1 MVRACQKPCFVT
13 MGRRPR
19 RGRLPIVPS
28 GVPVVSRV
36 RFVLPPSSAS
46 HAVGNGIP
54 ARRGDGRDG
63 GGWGIRTPE
72 GLHPTR
78 FPSVRHRPLGESSGC
93 SAQPAAACRP
103 RATDMEYIGR
113 LRGGASRLRWHRSRA
128 FPDLRAPRGGRGG
141 PDLGYTHPRPLVRRH
156 PANPPG
162 PEGSKGKQ
170 ALAGARG
177 VLTCPGGGEV
187 GLLRSPACTRPVLHE
202 GGGALAKGCAYCTS
216 PRTSGSAPDLHPV
229 APDPRAVPSRIR
241 PWWRRPPPGG
251 R

>member
-78 FPSVRHRPLGESSGC
+78 FPSVRHRPLGESSVHIVPDNHKRKM
-93 SAQPAAACRP
+93 S
-103 RATDMEYIGR
+103 
-113 LRGGASRLRWHRSRA
+113 SRA
-128 FPDLRAPRGGRGG
+128 NPGQWSRSQAVISRKKGSHGAQTHRAPNSRASKLRQCDTHRRTHRRGDGTRAGRPG
-141 PDLGYTHPRPLVRRH
+141 LV
-156 PANPPG
+156 
-162 PEGSKGKQ
+162 
-170 ALAGARG
+170 
-177 VLTCPGGGEV
+177 
-187 GLLRSPACTRPVLHE
+187 
-202 GGGALAKGCAYCTS
+202 
-216 PRTSGSAPDLHPV
+216 D
-229 APDPRAVPSRIR
+229 
-241 PWWRRPPPGG
+241 
-251 R
+251 

>member
-78 FPSVRHRPLGESSGC
+78 FPSVRHRPLGESSRR
-93 SAQPAAACRP
+93 STRRQP
-103 RATDMEYIGR
+103 RATRKEYIGPSIP
-113 LRGGASRLRWHRSRA
+113 GASPGRWDLSRKAGRDGSQPGAGSGSLSLGPSCGVIQRIPQDRKVARVSRLWRVREGSSRARAAEGQARAASTSARLPVARSRTKPRTA
-128 FPDLRAPRGGRGG
+128 SVRGMKGEAVMRAIDWRTLSARSVKAPGAQVGRAP
-141 PDLGYTHPRPLVRRH
+141 V
-156 PANPPG
+156 
-162 PEGSKGKQ
+162 
-170 ALAGARG
+170 
-177 VLTCPGGGEV
+177 
-187 GLLRSPACTRPVLHE
+187 
-202 GGGALAKGCAYCTS
+202 
-216 PRTSGSAPDLHPV
+216 
-229 APDPRAVPSRIR
+229 
-241 PWWRRPPPGG
+241 
-251 R
+251 

>member
-36 RFVLPPSSAS
+36 RFGLPPSSAS

-78 FPSVRHRPLGESSGC
+78 FPSVRHRPLGESSRH
-93 SAQPAAACRP
+93 PARTAVERRP
-103 RATDMEYIGR
+103 RATDMEYIGHR
-113 LRGGASRLRWHRSRA
+113 ASGPAALGGVSHAARGARDRPRTPGAAGGADPHGCSAPETPGALGSARPLRHRVHSW
-128 FPDLRAPRGGRGG
+128 PAPR
-141 PDLGYTHPRPLVRRH
+141 
-156 PANPPG
+156 AASSS
-162 PEGSKGKQ
+162 E
-170 ALAGARG
+170 
-177 VLTCPGGGEV
+177 
-187 GLLRSPACTRPVLHE
+187 
-202 GGGALAKGCAYCTS
+202 S
-216 PRTSGSAPDLHPV
+216 PRT
-229 APDPRAVPSRIR
+229 
-241 PWWRRPPPGG
+241 G